1 MVRDVVMALAAPAV
15 MCASGVYAACA
26 VWWRRR
32 HPAPEPWS
40 QAGLR
45 LAGERVVAVA
55 EAVVADEHALLVQDA
70 ERAGAKSGRMRHHE
84 RPVTGNRI
92 AEGRSGEAP

>member
-1 MVRDVVMALAAPAV
+1 MRDMVMALAAPTV
-15 MCASGVYAACA
+15 MCASGLYAACA

-32 HPAPEPWS
+32 RPVPAPWS

-45 LAGERVVAVA
+45 LAGERAVAVA

-70 ERAGAKSGRMRHHE
+70 ERTGAESGRMRHHE
-84 RPVTGNRI
+84 RPVTGNRVT
-92 AEGRSGEAP
+92 EGRSGEAP